1 MVNRPPLRR
10 AGGVLGAG
18 GWMLLSALAFSL
30 MVVGVK
36 QVGERIPLAEV
47 VLARGLVSLVLSFWM
62 TWRLGVAP
70 WGRRR
75 GLLLLRGLVGS
86 AALFCVY
93 AAVVH
98 LPLAAATVLQY
109 LYPTFTALLA
119 WLLLGEALGRR
130 VLLAMALGW
139 LGVLLVARP
148 TASTPLPT
156 EWVLVAVAGA
166 LLTALAYVSV
176 RRLAESEHPAVII
189 LYFPLVAVPMSLPLV
204 LLDPVLPTPIEL
216 LWLVAVGVFTQLG
229 QVGLTRALSELP
241 AARATAISYVQV
253 GFAGL
258 WGWWIFGEAIEVPMA
273 IGAALILAA
282 TLISLDPKRGGSKE
296 SESPPRTPVQ

>member
-1 MVNRPPLRR
+1 MNQTPRSD
-10 AGGVLGAG
+10 AGAALPAE

-36 QVGERIPLAEV
+36 QVGDRLPIAEV
-47 VLARGLVSLVLSFWM
+47 VLARALVSLALSYGM
-62 TWRLGVAP
+62 ARRIGVNP
-70 WGRRR
+70 WGRQR

-119 WLLLGEALGRR
+119 WLLLGERLGRR
-130 VLLAMALGW
+130 VLVAMGLGW
-139 LGVLLVARP
+139 LGVLLVAQP
-148 TASTPLPT
+148 TASAALPAT
-156 EWVLVAVAGA
+156 WVLVAVAGA
-166 LLTALAYVSV
+166 LLTAVAYVSV

-189 LYFPLVAVPMSLPLV
+189 FYFPLVAVPMSLPLV
-204 LLDPVLPTPIEL
+204 LLEPVLPTPGEL
-216 LWLVAVGVFTQLG
+216 LWLVAVGVFTQVG
-229 QVGLTRALSELP
+229 QVGLTRALTLLP

-253 GFAGL
+253 GFAAL
-258 WGWWIFGEAIEVPMA
+258 WGWWIFGESINLPTA
-273 IGAALILAA
+273 IGAVLILIA
-282 TLISLDPKRGGSKE
+282 TLICLAQAPTVAITEE
-296 SESPPRTPVQ
+296 STQPPLR

>member
-1 MVNRPPLRR
+1 MV
-10 AGGVLGAG
+10 
-18 GWMLLSALAFSL
+18 LSALAFSL

-36 QVGERIPLAEV
+36 QVGERIPLGEV
-47 VLARGLVSLVLSFWM
+47 VLVRGLVSLALSLAM
-62 TWRLGVAP
+62 VRRQGVNP

-119 WLLLGEALGRR
+119 WLLLGEPLGSR
-130 VLLAMALGW
+130 VLLAMGLGW
-139 LGVLLVARP
+139 LGVLLVAQP
-148 TASTPLPT
+148 AANAALPMV
-156 EWVLVAVAGA
+156 WVLVAVAGA

-189 LYFPLVAVPMSLPLV
+189 LYFPLVAIPMSLPLV
-204 LLDPVLPTPIEL
+204 LLDPVLPTPLEL
-216 LWLVAVGVFTQLG
+216 SLARGCG
-229 QVGLTRALSELP
+229 GLHPGGSGGPHQGALP
-241 AARATAISYVQV
+241 AAGGPGHSDQLCAGGLRRTLGLVDLRRDHRPADQRRSPADPDGDVDLPEGSCGGGETIGISTGNARTVMPPIR
-253 GFAGL
+253 GL
-258 WGWWIFGEAIEVPMA
+258 CCPSLSPVP
-273 IGAALILAA
+273 
-282 TLISLDPKRGGSKE
+282 
-296 SESPPRTPVQ
+296 

>member
-1 MVNRPPLRR
+1 MNQAPR
-10 AGGVLGAG
+10 ADAGAALPAG

-36 QVGERIPLAEV
+36 QVGDRLPIAEV
-47 VLARGLVSLVLSFWM
+47 VLARALVSLALSYGM
-62 TWRLGVAP
+62 ARRIGVNP
-70 WGRRR
+70 WGRQR

-119 WLLLGEALGRR
+119 WLLLGERLGRR
-130 VLLAMALGW
+130 VLAAMGLGW
-139 LGVLLVARP
+139 LGVLLVAQP
-148 TASTPLPT
+148 TASAALPT
-156 EWVLVAVAGA
+156 TWVLVAVAGA
-166 LLTALAYVSV
+166 LLTAVAYVSV

-189 LYFPLVAVPMSLPLV
+189 FYFPLVAVPMSLPLV
-204 LLDPVLPTPIEL
+204 LLEPVLPTPGEL
-216 LWLVAVGVFTQLG
+216 PWLVAVGVFTQVG
-229 QVGLTRALSELP
+229 QVGLTRALTLLP

-253 GFAGL
+253 GFAAL
-258 WGWWIFGEAIEVPMA
+258 WGWWIFGESINLPTA
-273 IGAALILAA
+273 IGAVLILIA
-282 TLISLDPKRGGSKE
+282 TLICLGQAPRVAIAEE
-296 SESPPRTPVQ
+296 STQPPLR

>member
-1 MVNRPPLRR
+1 MNRISPVDGGGGLPAGAWMV
-10 AGGVLGAG
+10 
-18 GWMLLSALAFSL
+18 LSALAFSL

-36 QVGERIPLAEV
+36 QVGDRLPLAEV
-47 VLARGLVSLVLSFWM
+47 VLARALVSLALSYAM
-62 TWRLGVAP
+62 VRRIGVDP
-70 WGRRR
+70 WGQRR
-75 GLLLLRGLVGS
+75 GLLVVRGLVGS

-119 WLLLGEALGRR
+119 WLLLGERLGRR
-130 VLLAMALGW
+130 VMAAMGLGW

-148 TASTPLPT
+148 TASVPLPAT
-156 EWVLVAVAGA
+156 WVLVAVAGA
-166 LLTALAYVSV
+166 LLTAVAYVSV

-189 LYFPLVAVPMSLPLV
+189 LYFPLVAVPLSLPAV
-204 LLDPVLPTPIEL
+204 LLDPVLPTPSEM

-229 QVGLTRALSELP
+229 QVGLTRALTQLP

-253 GFAGL
+253 GFAAL
-258 WGWWIFGEAIEVPMA
+258 WGWWIFGEPIDWPTAG
-273 IGAALILAA
+273 GAGLILVA
-282 TLISLDPKRGGSKE
+282 TLISLGK
-296 SESPPRTPVQ
+296 SPGVAGTVPSAREPPVR

>member
-1 MVNRPPLRR
+1 MV
-10 AGGVLGAG
+10 
-18 GWMLLSALAFSL
+18 LSALAFSL

-36 QVGERIPLAEV
+36 QVGGRIPLGEV
-47 VLARGLVSLVLSFWM
+47 VLARGLVTLALSLGMV
-62 TWRLGVAP
+62 RRQGVNP

-86 AALFCVY
+86 AALFCVF

-119 WLLLGEALGRR
+119 WLLLGEPLGSR
-130 VLLAMALGW
+130 VLLAMGLGW
-139 LGVLLVARP
+139 LGVLLVAQP
-148 TASTPLPT
+148 AANAALPMV
-156 EWVLVAVAGA
+156 WVLVAVAGA
-166 LLTALAYVSV
+166 LLTAVAYVSV

-204 LLDPVLPTPIEL
+204 LLDPVLPTPLEL
-216 LWLVAVGVFTQLG
+216 FWLVGVGVFTQVG
-229 QVGLTRALSELP
+229 QVGLTRGLSQLP

-258 WGWWIFGEAIEVPMA
+258 WGWWIFGETIDLPTSA
-273 IGAALILAA
+273 GALLILTA
-282 TLISLDPKRGGSKE
+282 TLICLRGRAGVVKPP
-296 SESPPRTPVQ
+296 ESPPETPVQ

>member
-1 MVNRPPLRR
+1 
-10 AGGVLGAG
+10 
-18 GWMLLSALAFSL
+18 

-36 QVGERIPLAEV
+36 QVGARIPLGEV
-47 VLARGLVSLVLSFWM
+47 VLARGLVSLALSFW
-62 TWRLGVAP
+62 TARRLGVDP

-86 AALFCVY
+86 TALFCVY

-119 WLLLGEALGRR
+119 WLLLAEPLGWRL
-130 VLLAMALGW
+130 LLATALGW
-139 LGVLLVARP
+139 LGVLLVAQP
-148 TASTPLPT
+148 TASSPLPT

-176 RRLAESEHPAVII
+176 RRLAESEQPAVII

-204 LLDPVLPTPIEL
+204 LLDPVLPIPIEL
-216 LWLVAVGVFTQLG
+216 LWLLGVGVFTQVG

-258 WGWWIFGEAIEVPMA
+258 WGWWIFGEAIELPTA

-282 TLISLDPKRGGSKE
+282 TLISLGPQRGRSKG
-296 SESPPRTPVQ
+296 SESHTRTPVQ

>member
-1 MVNRPPLRR
+1 VNRISPVDGGGALP
-10 AGGVLGAG
+10 AGA
-18 GWMLLSALAFSL
+18 WMVLSALAFSL

-36 QVGERIPLAEV
+36 QVGDRLPLAEV
-47 VLARGLVSLVLSFWM
+47 VLARALVSLALSYAM
-62 TWRLGVAP
+62 VRRIGVDP
-70 WGRRR
+70 WGQRR
-75 GLLLLRGLVGS
+75 GLLVVRGLVGS

-119 WLLLGEALGRR
+119 WLLLGERLGRR
-130 VLLAMALGW
+130 VLAAMGLGW

-148 TASTPLPT
+148 TTSAPLPAL
-156 EWVLVAVAGA
+156 WVLVAVAGA
-166 LLTALAYVSV
+166 LLTAVAYVSV

-189 LYFPLVAVPMSLPLV
+189 LYFPLVAVPLSLPAV
-204 LLDPVLPTPIEL
+204 LLDPVLPTPGEL

-229 QVGLTRALSELP
+229 QVGLTRALTQLP

-253 GFAGL
+253 GFAAL
-258 WGWWIFGEAIEVPMA
+258 WGWWIFGEPIDVPTA
-273 IGAALILAA
+273 VGAGLILVA
-282 TLISLDPKRGGSKE
+282 TLISLGKPPGKAGSMPSARK
-296 SESPPRTPVQ
+296 PPVR

>member
-1 MVNRPPLRR
+1 MV
-10 AGGVLGAG
+10 
-18 GWMLLSALAFSL
+18 LSALAFSL

-36 QVGERIPLAEV
+36 QVGGRLPLGEV
-47 VLARGLVSLVLSFWM
+47 VLARGLVSLALSFW
-62 TWRLGVAP
+62 TTRRLGVDP

-86 AALFCVY
+86 TALFCVY

-119 WLLLGEALGRR
+119 WLLLAEPLGWRL
-130 VLLAMALGW
+130 LLATALGW
-139 LGVLLVARP
+139 LGVLLVAQP
-148 TASTPLPT
+148 TASIPLPT
-156 EWVLVAVAGA
+156 LWVLVAVAGA

-216 LWLVAVGVFTQLG
+216 LWLLGVGVFTQVG

-258 WGWWIFGEAIEVPMA
+258 WGWWIFGEAIELPTA

-282 TLISLDPKRGGSKE
+282 TLISLGPQRGHSKGTD
-296 SESPPRTPVQ
+296 SHTRTPVQ

>member
-1 MVNRPPLRR
+1 MV
-10 AGGVLGAG
+10 
-18 GWMLLSALAFSL
+18 LSALAFSL

-36 QVGERIPLAEV
+36 QVGERIPLGEV
-47 VLARGLVSLVLSFWM
+47 VLVRGLVSLALSLAM
-62 TWRLGVAP
+62 VRRQGVNP

-119 WLLLGEALGRR
+119 WLLLGEPLGSR
-130 VLLAMALGW
+130 VLLAMGLGW
-139 LGVLLVARP
+139 LGVLLVAQP
-148 TASTPLPT
+148 AANAALPMV
-156 EWVLVAVAGA
+156 WVLVAVAGA

-189 LYFPLVAVPMSLPLV
+189 LYFPLVAIPMSLPLV
-204 LLDPVLPTPIEL
+204 LLDPVLPTPLEL
-216 LWLVAVGVFTQLG
+216 LWLVGVGVFTQVG
-229 QVGLTRALSELP
+229 QVGLTRGLSRLP

-258 WGWWIFGEAIEVPMA
+258 WGWWIFGETIDLPTSA
-273 IGAALILAA
+273 GALLILTA
-282 TLISLDPKRGGSKE
+282 TLICLRDRAGVVKP
-296 SESPPRTPVQ
+296 SESPPETPVQ

>member
-1 MVNRPPLRR
+1 MNQSPR
-10 AGGVLGAG
+10 ADAGAALPAG

-36 QVGERIPLAEV
+36 QVGDRLPIAEV
-47 VLARGLVSLVLSFWM
+47 VLARALVSLALSYGM
-62 TWRLGVAP
+62 ARRMGVNP
-70 WGRRR
+70 WGRQR

-119 WLLLGEALGRR
+119 WLLLGERLGRR
-130 VLLAMALGW
+130 VLAAMGLGW
-139 LGVLLVARP
+139 LGVLLVAQP
-148 TASTPLPT
+148 TASAALPT
-156 EWVLVAVAGA
+156 TWVLVAVAGA
-166 LLTALAYVSV
+166 LLTAVAYVSV

-189 LYFPLVAVPMSLPLV
+189 FYFPLVAVPMSLPLV
-204 LLDPVLPTPIEL
+204 LLEPVLPTPGEL
-216 LWLVAVGVFTQLG
+216 PWLVAVGVFTQVG
-229 QVGLTRALSELP
+229 QVGLTRALTLLP

-253 GFAGL
+253 GFAAL
-258 WGWWIFGEAIEVPMA
+258 WGWWIFGESINLPTA
-273 IGAALILAA
+273 IGAVLILIA
-282 TLISLDPKRGGSKE
+282 TLICLGQAPRVAIAEE
-296 SESPPRTPVQ
+296 STQPPLR

>member
-1 MVNRPPLRR
+1 MNQSPRSD
-10 AGGVLGAG
+10 AGAALPAG

-36 QVGERIPLAEV
+36 QVGDRLPIAEV
-47 VLARGLVSLVLSFWM
+47 VLARALVSLALSYGM
-62 TWRLGVAP
+62 ARRIGVNP
-70 WGRRR
+70 WGRQR

-119 WLLLGEALGRR
+119 WLLLGERLGRR
-130 VLLAMALGW
+130 VLVAMGLGW
-139 LGVLLVARP
+139 LGVLLVAQP
-148 TASTPLPT
+148 TASAALPAT
-156 EWVLVAVAGA
+156 WVLVAVAGA
-166 LLTALAYVSV
+166 LLTAVAYVSV

-189 LYFPLVAVPMSLPLV
+189 FYFPLVAVPMSLPLV
-204 LLDPVLPTPIEL
+204 LLEPVLPTPGEL
-216 LWLVAVGVFTQLG
+216 PWLVAVGVFTQVG
-229 QVGLTRALSELP
+229 QVGLTRALTLLP

-253 GFAGL
+253 GFAAL
-258 WGWWIFGEAIEVPMA
+258 WGWWIFGESINLPTA
-273 IGAALILAA
+273 IGAVLILIA
-282 TLISLDPKRGGSKE
+282 TLICLGQAPRVAIAEE
-296 SESPPRTPVQ
+296 STQPPLR

>member
-1 MVNRPPLRR
+1 MNQSPRSD
-10 AGGVLGAG
+10 AGAALPAG

-36 QVGERIPLAEV
+36 QVGDRLPIAEV
-47 VLARGLVSLVLSFWM
+47 VLARALVSLALSYGM
-62 TWRLGVAP
+62 ARRIGVNP
-70 WGRRR
+70 WGRQR

-119 WLLLGEALGRR
+119 WLLLGERLGLR
-130 VLLAMALGW
+130 VLVAMGLGW
-139 LGVLLVARP
+139 LGVLLVAHP
-148 TASTPLPT
+148 TASAALPAT
-156 EWVLVAVAGA
+156 WVLVAVAGA
-166 LLTALAYVSV
+166 LLTAVAYVSV

-189 LYFPLVAVPMSLPLV
+189 FYFPLVAVPMSLPLV
-204 LLDPVLPTPIEL
+204 LLEPVLPTPGEL
-216 LWLVAVGVFTQLG
+216 LWLVAVGVFTQVG
-229 QVGLTRALSELP
+229 QVGLTRALTLLP

-253 GFAGL
+253 GFAAL
-258 WGWWIFGEAIEVPMA
+258 WGWWIFGESINLPTA
-273 IGAALILAA
+273 IGAVLILIA
-282 TLISLDPKRGGSKE
+282 TLICLGQAPRVAIAEE
-296 SESPPRTPVQ
+296 STQPPLR

>member
-1 MVNRPPLRR
+1 MNQSPR
-10 AGGVLGAG
+10 ADAGAALPAG

-36 QVGERIPLAEV
+36 QVGDRLPIAEV
-47 VLARGLVSLVLSFWM
+47 VLARALVSLALSYGM
-62 TWRLGVAP
+62 ARQIGVNP
-70 WGRRR
+70 WGRQR

-119 WLLLGEALGRR
+119 WLLLGERLGRR
-130 VLLAMALGW
+130 VLAAMGLGW
-139 LGVLLVARP
+139 LGVLLVAQP
-148 TASTPLPT
+148 TASAALPT
-156 EWVLVAVAGA
+156 TWVLVAVAGA
-166 LLTALAYVSV
+166 LLTAVAYVSV

-189 LYFPLVAVPMSLPLV
+189 FYFPLVAVPMSLPLV
-204 LLDPVLPTPIEL
+204 LLEPVLPTPGEL
-216 LWLVAVGVFTQLG
+216 PWLVAVGVFTQVG
-229 QVGLTRALSELP
+229 QVGLTRALTLLP

-253 GFAGL
+253 GFAAL
-258 WGWWIFGEAIEVPMA
+258 WGWWIFGESINLPTA
-273 IGAALILAA
+273 IGAVLILIA
-282 TLISLDPKRGGSKE
+282 TLICLGQAPRVAIAEE
-296 SESPPRTPVQ
+296 STQPPLR

>member
-1 MVNRPPLRR
+1 MNQSPR
-10 AGGVLGAG
+10 ADAGAALPAG

-36 QVGERIPLAEV
+36 QVGDRLPIAEV
-47 VLARGLVSLVLSFWM
+47 VLARALVSLALSYEM
-62 TWRLGVAP
+62 ARRIGVNP
-70 WGRRR
+70 WGRQR

-119 WLLLGEALGRR
+119 WLLLGERLGRR
-130 VLLAMALGW
+130 VLAAMGLGW
-139 LGVLLVARP
+139 LGVLLVAQP
-148 TASTPLPT
+148 TASAALPT
-156 EWVLVAVAGA
+156 TWVLVAVAGA
-166 LLTALAYVSV
+166 LLTAVAYVSV

-189 LYFPLVAVPMSLPLV
+189 FYFPLVAVPMSLPLV
-204 LLDPVLPTPIEL
+204 LLEPVLPTPGEL
-216 LWLVAVGVFTQLG
+216 PWLVAVGVFTQVG
-229 QVGLTRALSELP
+229 QVGLTRALTLLP

-253 GFAGL
+253 GFAAL
-258 WGWWIFGEAIEVPMA
+258 WGWWIFGESINLPTA
-273 IGAALILAA
+273 IGAVLILIA
-282 TLISLDPKRGGSKE
+282 TLICLGQAPRVAIAEE
-296 SESPPRTPVQ
+296 STQPPLR

>member
-1 MVNRPPLRR
+1 VNQAPR
-10 AGGVLGAG
+10 ADAGAALPAG

-36 QVGERIPLAEV
+36 QVGDRLPIAEV
-47 VLARGLVSLVLSFWM
+47 VLARALVSLALSYGM
-62 TWRLGVAP
+62 ARRIGVNP
-70 WGRRR
+70 WGRQR

-119 WLLLGEALGRR
+119 WLLLGERLGRR
-130 VLLAMALGW
+130 VLAAMGLGW
-139 LGVLLVARP
+139 LGVLLVAQP
-148 TASTPLPT
+148 TASAALPT
-156 EWVLVAVAGA
+156 TWVLVAVAGA
-166 LLTALAYVSV
+166 LLTAVAYVSV

-189 LYFPLVAVPMSLPLV
+189 FYFPLVAVPMSLPLV
-204 LLDPVLPTPIEL
+204 LLEPVLPTPGEL
-216 LWLVAVGVFTQLG
+216 PWLVAVGVFTQVG
-229 QVGLTRALSELP
+229 QVGLTRALTLLP

-253 GFAGL
+253 GFAAL
-258 WGWWIFGEAIEVPMA
+258 WGWWIFGESINLPTA
-273 IGAALILAA
+273 IGAVLILIA
-282 TLISLDPKRGGSKE
+282 TLICLGQAPRVAIAEE
-296 SESPPRTPVQ
+296 STQPPLR

>member
-1 MVNRPPLRR
+1 MV
-10 AGGVLGAG
+10 
-18 GWMLLSALAFSL
+18 LSALAFSL

-36 QVGERIPLAEV
+36 QVGGRIPLGEV
-47 VLARGLVSLVLSFWM
+47 VLARGLVTLALSLGMV
-62 TWRLGVAP
+62 RRQGVNP

-119 WLLLGEALGRR
+119 WLLLGEPLGSR
-130 VLLAMALGW
+130 VLLAMGLGW
-139 LGVLLVARP
+139 LGVLLVAQP
-148 TASTPLPT
+148 AANAALPMV
-156 EWVLVAVAGA
+156 WVLVAVAGA
-166 LLTALAYVSV
+166 LLTAVAYVSV

-204 LLDPVLPTPIEL
+204 LLDPVLPTPLEL
-216 LWLVAVGVFTQLG
+216 FWLVGVGVFTQVG
-229 QVGLTRALSELP
+229 QVGLTRGLSQLP

-258 WGWWIFGEAIEVPMA
+258 WGWWIFGETIDLPTSA
-273 IGAALILAA
+273 GALLILTA
-282 TLISLDPKRGGSKE
+282 TLICLRGRAGVVKPP
-296 SESPPRTPVQ
+296 ESPPETPVQ